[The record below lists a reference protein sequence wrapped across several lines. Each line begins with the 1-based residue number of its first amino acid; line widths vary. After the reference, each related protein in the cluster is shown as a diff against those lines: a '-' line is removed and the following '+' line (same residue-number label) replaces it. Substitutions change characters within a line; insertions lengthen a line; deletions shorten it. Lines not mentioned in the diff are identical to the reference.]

1 MQYHYE
7 NRRRVTFVLVT
18 FDTKTSYNIYGTFDR
33 VNIRKINVY
42 LYEEFFFQIDVTIK
56 VIRSFIRV
64 VNFRLYACVCVSVY
78 SYVGVTSGNET
89 MTTVLIGLFPP
100 KYYTYIYL
108 RVIHFIKY
116 VDTITCRN
124 AINHINCLK

>member
-18 FDTKTSYNIYGTFDR
+18 FDTKTSYNIYTTFDR

-42 LYEEFFFQIDVTIK
+42 LYKEFFFEIGVTIK

-64 VNFRLYACVCVSVY
+64 VNFRLYVCVSVY

-108 RVIHFIKY
+108 RAIHFIKY
-116 VDTITCRN
+116 VNTITCCN